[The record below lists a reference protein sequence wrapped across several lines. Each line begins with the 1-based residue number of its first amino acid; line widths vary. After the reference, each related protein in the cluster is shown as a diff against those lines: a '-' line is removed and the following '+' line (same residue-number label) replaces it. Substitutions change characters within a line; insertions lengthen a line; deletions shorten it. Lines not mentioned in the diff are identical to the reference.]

1 MTPVPLMPGASASAP
16 ELAQLPAVAEEAE
29 SSQDEGLSR
38 ERLSP
43 SLWKIFVVMTGQFYC
58 PLRTEMP
65 DNLLGVGQFTNL
77 HPILY
82 SGFLTQMF
90 LYFLTVPRPVS
101 ATWYSLGILCNVTH
115 WSHKSLLK
123 HSFILTLVSFN
134 SITFTLAKI
143 TCTFTYC
150 C

>member
-16 ELAQLPAVAEEAE
+16 ELAQLPAVAEEAK

-43 SLWKIFVVMTGQFYC
+43 SLWKIFVVMTGQFYF

-65 DNLLGVGQFTNL
+65 DNLLDVGQFTNL

-82 SGFLTQMF
+82 SEFLTQMF
-90 LYFLTVPRPVS
+90 LYFLTVPSSVS
-101 ATWYSLGILCNVTH
+101 YLGTSSGSSVTSPTGH
-115 WSHKSLLK
+115 TSP
-123 HSFILTLVSFN
+123 F
-134 SITFTLAKI
+134 
-143 TCTFTYC
+143 
-150 C
+150 